1 MKLKCPHAFPQH
13 LLGLKCPPPPRGTF
27 SHAGRLARFWGIHV
41 SLGIWVFLWGS
52 LFKRKS
58 ILLSWAIMI
67 CCKLVSAFS
76 LSPFL
81 SVLHG
86 PSVPKGFYPSPFPSF
101 AIFSG
106 FYYLECSPQS
116 AAVLFLFV
124 SSPFLKT
131 LFKSHLLHNGH
142 AICLLGARCSARWIY
157 IFLSQS
163 GNQSCQRV
171 AVILICQ
178 RVNSQR
184 KLKSNLIPGS
194 WVTRPVFSLTSFW
207 LECLTPLCCVF
218 FSEFSGLD

>member
-1 MKLKCPHAFPQH
+1 MLGD
-13 LLGLKCPPPPRGTF
+13 LLVSEEFMWAWGFEFF
-27 SHAGRLARFWGIHV
+27 SGVL
-41 SLGIWVFLWGS
+41 SSKESPYSWVGQLE
-52 LFKRKS
+52 
-58 ILLSWAIMI
+58 I

-106 FYYLECSPQS
+106 FCYLECSPQS
-116 AAVLFLFV
+116 ATVLFLFV
-124 SSPFLKT
+124 SSPFLKA

-142 AICLLGARCSARWIY
+142 TIICLLWARCSARWIY
-157 IFLSQS
+157 IFFSQS
-163 GNQSCQRV
+163 WNQSCQRI

-207 LECLTPLCCVF
+207 LECLTPLCCLVFF